1 MVQKVVLYLKKNL
14 RTLVRAFGHFR
25 LTMIVIIIMAN
36 RSQWKMITPV
46 ATEHN
51 LEGAQPSSLIYEYID
66 DNGHSYIK
74 NHMFNIE
81 CSLNF

>member
-1 MVQKVVLYLKKNL
+1 
-14 RTLVRAFGHFR
+14 
-25 LTMIVIIIMAN
+25 
-36 RSQWKMITPV
+36 MITLV

-51 LEGAQPSSLIYEYID
+51 LEGAQPSSLTYEYSD